1 LFLELASRQE
11 AFIGVGSAREEGLG
25 ITVSYWGS
33 LAAIKKW
40 KEQSAHKI
48 AQDKGETE
56 SYNISL

>member
-1 LFLELASRQE
+1 M
-11 AFIGVGSAREEGLG
+11 GSARDEGLG
-25 ITVSYWGS
+25 ITVSYWAS